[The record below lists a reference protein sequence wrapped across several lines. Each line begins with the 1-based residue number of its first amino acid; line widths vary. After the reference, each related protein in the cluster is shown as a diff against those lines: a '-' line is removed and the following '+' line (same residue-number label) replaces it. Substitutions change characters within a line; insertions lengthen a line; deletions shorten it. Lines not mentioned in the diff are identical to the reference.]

1 MKVLG
6 KGGYGQVVELDGHRV
21 CKIQYSSK
29 DYDAGVST
37 AALREMVAMT
47 QIGELRPGR
56 MLLDEHGTS
65 AIEIRRFHLSL
76 LDWMRATSRSD
87 RLPLIPSIMGDVA
100 RELFAAHSRGY
111 IHRDVKPEN
120 VMLDLTA
127 SPPRAHL
134 IDWGMSRNVFEE
146 EAGSGPWTP
155 GQTTIWYRAP
165 EMFTGDAYGTA
176 ADMWAFGIL
185 LVELITGKC
194 PFRGRNELAQLQ
206 HYIDVLGLPPADRTV
221 LPKWAFDREE
231 RRMQEPER
239 VSIWAQAAGEEQVSV
254 VIDGLI
260 RWNPA
265 TRTSARA
272 LAIHPLFAAHPHQH
286 QHPSSPPHQ
295 QLHPLALMPLAIR
308 PATDASLRHA
318 IRGVVVPVCIRCN
331 VLEGM
336 VLWTAARF
344 VARVIAAGAV
354 RSRPHLGLVAVAC
367 VDLANKM
374 VGTQMAQV
382 LRRMRVHDAV
392 SAQVS
397 IVNGILGIAG
407 LAEPCEVFML
417 RVLGSYT
424 THTFTRTTDRSLHT
438 LPYRIARAIMDALL
452 IVRPRLALTRLR
464 NKAFLCT
471 LSALGD
477 FAAFGRKASIHSAVR
492 SRMERDLVRALIH
505 CTNRV
510 MNMTSCAES
519 GLWCKLHPHTSLLL
533 RRDRVVRKRLVTAFV
548 LMDRR
553 NRSRP

>member
-1 MKVLG
+1 M
-6 KGGYGQVVELDGHRV
+6 VELDGHRV

>member
-464 NKAFLCT
+464 NKVFLCT

>member
-1 MKVLG
+1 
-6 KGGYGQVVELDGHRV
+6 
-21 CKIQYSSK
+21 
-29 DYDAGVST
+29 
-37 AALREMVAMT
+37 
-47 QIGELRPGR
+47 
-56 MLLDEHGTS
+56 
-65 AIEIRRFHLSL
+65 
-76 LDWMRATSRSD
+76 
-87 RLPLIPSIMGDVA
+87 
-100 RELFAAHSRGY
+100 
-111 IHRDVKPEN
+111 
-120 VMLDLTA
+120 
-127 SPPRAHL
+127 
-134 IDWGMSRNVFEE
+134 
-146 EAGSGPWTP
+146 
-155 GQTTIWYRAP
+155 
-165 EMFTGDAYGTA
+165 
-176 ADMWAFGIL
+176 
-185 LVELITGKC
+185 
-194 PFRGRNELAQLQ
+194 
-206 HYIDVLGLPPADRTV
+206 
-221 LPKWAFDREE
+221 
-231 RRMQEPER
+231 
-239 VSIWAQAAGEEQVSV
+239 
-254 VIDGLI
+254 
-260 RWNPA
+260 
-265 TRTSARA
+265 
-272 LAIHPLFAAHPHQH
+272 
-286 QHPSSPPHQ
+286 
-295 QLHPLALMPLAIR
+295 MPLAIR
-308 PATDASLRHA
+308 RAADASVRHA

-424 THTFTRTTDRSLHT
+424 THAFTRTTDRSLHT

-553 NRSRP
+553 NRSRQ